1 MAQQTVGTLAT
12 LALARGVNLLLGLV
26 TPVAC
31 RARACWVVALVD
43 LGVGVTKLDCDVAN
57 KLVLETDRLDARDGF
72 YYCRLAV
79 SDVAD
84 GADVDGGL
92 SRNNLGGEGAEG
104 LDVEVLGVGLGRQR
118 RSRDDGGGSLLEGR
132 LAGLGLDLVV
142 RVVVLVDLRLV
153 VGAGVGL
160 DDVVA
165 ELVAVGSHDCG
176 CGLFGVEGGW
186 S

>member
-1 MAQQTVGTLAT
+1 MAQQTVGSLAA
-12 LALARGVNLLLGLV
+12 LALARGINLLLGLV

-31 RARACWVVALVD
+31 RARACWAVALVD
-43 LGVGVTKLDCDVAN
+43 LGVGVTKLDCDVAD
-57 KLVLETDRLDARDGF
+57 KLVLETDGLDARDGF

-92 SRNNLGGEGAEG
+92 SRDDLGGEGAEG

-118 RSRDDGGGSLLEGR
+118 RSLDDGGGGLLEGR
-132 LAGLGLDLVV
+132 LARLGLDLVV
-142 RVVVLVDLRLV
+142 GLVLVDVRLV
-153 VGAGVGL
+153 VGARVGL
-160 DDVVA
+160 DDIVA

-176 CGLFGVEGGW
+176 CGCEV
-186 S
+186 